1 MRTPL
6 REFVAGNLF
15 DDLLVPDVQV
25 LLLPQAQGAAP
36 DLERLPALRTLR
48 ELMPGNVTRHFGI
61 QVLES
66 APLAGSRAA
75 TRPGA

>member
-25 LLLPQAQGAAP
+25 LLLPQAQGAVP
-36 DLERLPALRTLR
+36 DMEHLRR
-48 ELMPGNVTRHFGI
+48 SGRSGN
-61 QVLES
+61 S
-66 APLAGSRAA
+66 CRA
-75 TRPGA
+75 T